1 MPHRVIPIVP
11 IHTAQ
16 RACHRPRLSGPA
28 TQLQQLQA
36 ALAAD
41 LSQAMGRVP
50 EGWLGELI
58 LEAGEAHLGIAF
70 GQGPVGRAVAAVA
83 FDTLRR
89 CLPDTDIYIGLAPD

>member
-16 RACHRPRLSGPA
+16 RAGHSPQLSGPA
-28 TQLQQLQA
+28 VQLQQLQA

-41 LSQAMGRVP
+41 LSLAMGRVP
-50 EGWLGELI
+50 EHWLAELR
-58 LEAGEAHLGIAF
+58 LDAGEAHLGIAF

>member
-11 IHTAQ
+11 IHTTQ
-16 RACHRPRLSGPA
+16 RAVHSPRLSGPA
-28 TQLQQLQA
+28 SQLQHLQV

-41 LSQAMGRVP
+41 LSQALGRVP
-50 EGWLGELI
+50 EGWLGELT

-70 GQGPVGRAVAAVA
+70 GQGPVGRAVAAAA